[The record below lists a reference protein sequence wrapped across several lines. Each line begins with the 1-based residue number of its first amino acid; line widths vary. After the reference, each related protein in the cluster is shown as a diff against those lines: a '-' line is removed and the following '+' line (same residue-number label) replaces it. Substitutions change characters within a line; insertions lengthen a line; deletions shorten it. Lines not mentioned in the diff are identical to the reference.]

1 MTPAEIVKLVLIVSI
16 VLITL
21 SLGLRSTLAEATWLV
36 RRPAKL
42 VPSLAAIFLAV
53 PAFALWLCLTF
64 PLEAPVKIALV
75 ALAVSPLPPLLPG
88 KQEGAGAEH
97 AYALSLLIT
106 AAVLAIGLTP
116 LLLALAGRVFGIA
129 TELEP
134 PAVIGVVA
142 KSILVPLA
150 AGIALKTLAPA
161 LADRLQP
168 FANKTGYLLLGG
180 AALAMLWATGRD
192 VLALVGNGTIF
203 AIAALMLFGLFVGHI
218 LAGGDKADRSAL
230 ALAAASRH
238 PGLALAIIG
247 ANFPEY
253 AKPATAAVL
262 LCLLVNA
269 LVSFPY
275 LRWVKQG
282 QPQGEG

>member
-21 SLGLRSTLAEATWLV
+21 SLGLRSTVSEAIWLV
-36 RRPAKL
+36 RRPARL
-42 VPSLAAIFLAV
+42 LPSMAAIFVAV
-53 PAFALWLCLTF
+53 PAFAVWLCLTF
-64 PLEAPVKIALV
+64 PIEAPVKIALV

-106 AAVLAIGLTP
+106 GAVLAIGLTP
-116 LLLALAGRVFGIA
+116 LLLTLVGRAFGLATQIQPLAVTRIVA
-129 TELEP
+129 T
-134 PAVIGVVA
+134 
-142 KSILVPLA
+142 SILVPLL
-150 AGIALKTLAPA
+150 AGMTLKTLVPV

-168 FANKTGYLLLGG
+168 VASKAGYLLLAGG
-180 AALAMLWATGRD
+180 ALVMLWATGKEM
-192 VLALVGNGTIF
+192 LALVGDGTIL
-203 AIAALMLFGLFVGHI
+203 AIAAVVLFGLMVGHF
-218 LAGGDKADRSAL
+218 LGGGDKADRSAL

-247 ANFPEY
+247 ANFAEG

-262 LCLLVNA
+262 LFLLVNA
-269 LVSFPY
+269 LVTLPY